1 LPIAVTVHGSEVHKF
16 GVQEFEPLIIREL
29 YVALDQQY
37 ISNAEFKDVYYLAGR
52 TRAAIRG
59 FIKYLIGY
67 EQSKRKKGNLE
78 Q

>member
-1 LPIAVTVHGSEVHKF
+1 
-16 GVQEFEPLIIREL
+16 
-29 YVALDQQY
+29 VALDQQY
-37 ISNAEFKDVYYLAGR
+37 ISNAEFKDVYDLAGR
-52 TRAAIRG
+52 TRVAIRG

>member
-1 LPIAVTVHGSEVHKF
+1 VSFIPPWRDWIST
-16 GVQEFEPLIIREL
+16 
-29 YVALDQQY
+29 
-37 ISNAEFKDVYYLAGR
+37 ISNAEFKGVYDLAGR
-52 TRAAIRG
+52 ARAAIRG